1 MSDIDVAAIRRD
13 FPILGREV
21 NGHPLAY
28 LDSAASSQRPTQ
40 VLDAMRDYYEMHHA
54 NVHRGAHTLATEAT
68 DAYEAARERVARFI
82 GAPDA
87 RSLVFT
93 RNTTEAI
100 NLVAASWGR
109 ANLRAGDEVVV
120 SVAEHHANLVPWHF
134 LKRDLGIVIK
144 PVPLTAEQR
153 LDMDALRAGVTERT
167 RLVSTFHM
175 SNVLG
180 AINPVAEIAR
190 VAHDAGALLLVD
202 GAQGAPHLSVDVE
215 ELGCDF
221 YAFSGHK
228 MLGPTGIGALW
239 ARPEIL
245 GAMPP
250 FLGGGEMIRRVT
262 LQDSTYAEIPARFEA
277 GTPSV
282 AEAIGMA
289 AAVDYLEAVGMTAIE
304 RHDRALLKRALAL
317 LDDVPG
323 VTLYGPRG
331 PDRAGIVTFNVDGLH
346 AHDVATALD
355 LQGVAVRAGHHCAQ
369 PLGKVL
375 GAAASARASF
385 YLYTTFE
392 EVERFVALVAEV
404 VERFGVRA

>member
-1 MSDIDVAAIRRD
+1 MSALDVAAIRRD

-21 NGHPLAY
+21 NGHPLTY
-28 LDSAASSQRPTQ
+28 LDSAASSQHPRQ
-40 VLDAMRDYYEMHHA
+40 VIDAMRDYYEWHHA
-54 NVHRGAHTLATEAT
+54 NVHRGAHTLAGEATEA
-68 DAYEAARERVARFI
+68 YEGARRKVASFI

-87 RSLVFT
+87 SSLVFT

-109 ANLRAGDEVVV
+109 TNLRSGDEVVI
-120 SVAEHHANLVPWHF
+120 SVAEHHANIVPWHF
-134 LKRDLGIVIK
+134 LRRDLGIVLR
-144 PVPLTAEQR
+144 PVPLTPDHR
-153 LDMDALRAGVTERT
+153 LDLAALQEAITPRT

-180 AINPVAEIAR
+180 AINSVAEVAR
-190 VAHDAGALLLVD
+190 LAHAAGALLLVD
-202 GAQGAPHLSVDVE
+202 GAQGAPHLPVDVA

-239 ARPEIL
+239 ARPEVL
-245 GAMPP
+245 DGMPP

-262 LQDSTYAEIPARFEA
+262 LEDSTYADIPARFEA

-282 AEAIGMA
+282 AEAVGLAAAVEYLSGVGMA
-289 AAVDYLEAVGMTAIE
+289 AVA
-304 RHDRALLKRALAL
+304 RHDHALVAHALRL
-317 LDDVPG
+317 LDEVPG
-323 VTLYGPRG
+323 ITLYGPRG
-331 PDRAGIVTFNVDGLH
+331 EDRGGIVTFNVQGLH

-355 LQGVAVRAGHHCAQ
+355 LQGIAVRAGHHCAQ

-375 GAAASARASF
+375 GAKASARASF

-392 EVERFVALVAEV
+392 EVERFVVAV
-404 VERFGVRA
+404 AGISERFGVMA